1 VKFVTIGDVN
11 KLLKKELAY
20 FCCFF
25 LYGFQLHKL
34 CEFAWTKGW
43 YVELLNS
50 KNTSFVH
57 YAIEVVTYEDVKW
70 DQLGGC
76 ND

>member
-1 VKFVTIGDVN
+1 MS
-11 KLLKKELAY
+11 
-20 FCCFF
+20 
-25 LYGFQLHKL
+25 
-34 CEFAWTKGW
+34 KGW

>member
-1 VKFVTIGDVN
+1 MLINCLRKNWLIFVV
-11 KLLKKELAY
+11 
-20 FCCFF
+20 FFF
-25 LYGFQLHKL
+25 LDSNFTNCVNL
-34 CEFAWTKGW
+34 AWTKGW

-57 YAIEVVTYEDVKW
+57 SAIEVVTYEDVKW

-76 ND
+76 SE

>member
-1 VKFVTIGDVN
+1 MLINCLRKNWLIFVV
-11 KLLKKELAY
+11 
-20 FCCFF
+20 FFF
-25 LYGFQLHKL
+25 LDSNFTNCVNL
-34 CEFAWTKGW
+34 AWTKGW

-57 YAIEVVTYEDVKW
+57 SAIEVVTYEDVKL

-76 ND
+76 SE